1 MKKLSNTEAELKKRC
16 FLKKRVQFDAS
27 PIIGINKKIFIDM
40 ILIFSVIFLNKKIE
54 TINDKILCGL

>member
-27 PIIGINKKIFIDM
+27 PIIAVNKKIFIDM
-40 ILIFSVIFLNKKIE
+40 I
-54 TINDKILCGL
+54 